1 MNIQIKKPLF
11 LLVSFALFIISSNLT
26 AQEGRYGALGL
37 RRIYQSTLINPVLVP
52 DSTAIK
58 NSLSFVP
65 FLPISVFDVG
75 VSADLGAMT
84 LGKFTSAIQGG
95 TLNLN
100 TVVDNMNDS
109 KNSNLLVGVNI
120 SLLHLYL
127 KVGKKGSRLEISQRL
142 KMSTSTNV
150 INKSLFDAFIN
161 TSNATNTLIDLS
173 DTRLKS
179 MAWNEIAVGYT
190 RPINTKWTL
199 GGRLKYLSGVA
210 YSDFS
215 SQKLTA
221 KIGSDGNSFD
231 IDSKIRTASLN
242 PISDT
247 AYGNQDLTI
256 YKNDNLGSLI
266 LSGLGKNNGLA
277 LDAGVNYKLKEEL
290 NIFAGFNDL
299 GFISWKNNPLTYNTK
314 VTLTDFYPII
324 KNPETDEYEA
334 NFDKLIENGIVTPE
348 SFSVGLNTQFNI
360 GSTWKPVKWF
370 HSTALIDAY
379 LVNGAIKY
387 PGITVA
393 GTVNG
398 GDFSEFTMN
407 AGYTQN
413 RSFRI
418 GTGMSIKAG
427 ILQMHLFSNNITGLF
442 NAANLKTV
450 DFQFGLSWAWKGKEK
465 KAS

>member
-1 MNIQIKKPLF
+1 MKIHIKKYQF
-11 LLVSFALFIISSNLT
+11 LLVSFTLFFISSNLT
-26 AQEGRYGALGL
+26 AQEGRYGSLGL

-65 FLPISVFDVG
+65 FLPMSVFDVG

-95 TLNLN
+95 ALNLN

-199 GGRLKYLSGVA
+199 GGRLKYLNGVA

-314 VTLTDFYPII
+314 VTLTDFYPIK
-324 KNPETDEYEA
+324 KNPETDQYEA

-465 KAS
+465 KSS

>member
-1 MNIQIKKPLF
+1 MNTQIKKYQF
-11 LLVSFALFIISSNLT
+11 LLVFFTLCFISSNLT
-26 AQEGRYGALGL
+26 AQEARYGSLGL

-52 DSTAIK
+52 DSTCIK

-65 FLPISVFDVG
+65 FLPMSVFDVG
-75 VSADLGAMT
+75 VSADIGAMT
-84 LGKFTSAIQGG
+84 LGKFTAAIQGG
-95 TLNLN
+95 SLNLN
-100 TVVDNMNDS
+100 TVVENMNDS
-109 KNSNLLVGVNI
+109 KNSNSFVGMNL
-120 SLLHLYL
+120 SLLHVYL

-142 KMSTSTNV
+142 KMSASTNM
-150 INKSLFDAFIN
+150 INKNLFNAFIN
-161 TSNATNTLIDLS
+161 TGSATNTLIDLS

-190 RPINTKWTL
+190 RPINTKLTV
-199 GGRLKYLSGVA
+199 GGRLKYLTGVA

-221 KIGSDGNSFD
+221 KIGPDGNSFD

-256 YKNDNLGSLI
+256 YKNDNLASLMF
-266 LSGLGKNNGLA
+266 SGLGKNNGLA
-277 LDAGVNYKLKEEL
+277 LDAGVNYELKKEL
-290 NIFAGFNDL
+290 NFFAGFNDL

-314 VTLTDFYPII
+314 VSLTDFYPIK
-324 KNPETDEYEA
+324 KNPVTDKYEA
-334 NFDKLIENGIVTPE
+334 NFDELIENGIVTPE
-348 SFSVGLNTQFNI
+348 SFTVGLNTQFNI

-379 LVNGAIKY
+379 LVNGTIQY
-387 PGITVA
+387 PGITIA

-398 GDFSEFTMN
+398 GNFSEFTMN

-427 ILQMHLFSNNITGLF
+427 VLQMHLFSNNITGLF
-442 NAANLKTV
+442 NAANLQSV
-450 DFQFGLSWAWKGKEK
+450 DFQFGLSWAWKGKNK
-465 KAS
+465 KTS

>member
-1 MNIQIKKPLF
+1 
-11 LLVSFALFIISSNLT
+11 
-26 AQEGRYGALGL
+26 
-37 RRIYQSTLINPVLVP
+37 
-52 DSTAIK
+52 
-58 NSLSFVP
+58 
-65 FLPISVFDVG
+65 
-75 VSADLGAMT
+75 
-84 LGKFTSAIQGG
+84 
-95 TLNLN
+95 
-100 TVVDNMNDS
+100 
-109 KNSNLLVGVNI
+109 
-120 SLLHLYL
+120 
-127 KVGKKGSRLEISQRL
+127 
-142 KMSTSTNV
+142 
-150 INKSLFDAFIN
+150 
-161 TSNATNTLIDLS
+161 
-173 DTRLKS
+173 

-190 RPINTKWTL
+190 RTINTKWTL
-199 GGRLKYLSGVA
+199 GGRLKYLNGVA

-221 KIGSDGNSFD
+221 KIGPDGNSFD

-247 AYGNQDLTI
+247 AYDNQDLTI

-277 LDAGVNYKLKEEL
+277 LDAGVNYKLKDEL

-314 VTLTDFYPII
+314 VTLTDFYPLK
-324 KNPETDEYEA
+324 KNPETDKYEA
-334 NFDKLIENGIVTPE
+334 NFDELIENGIVTPE

-379 LVNGAIKY
+379 LINGTIQY

-398 GDFSEFTMN
+398 GEFSEFTMN

-413 RSFRI
+413 RSFRM
-418 GTGMSIKAG
+418 GTGMSIKMG

-442 NAANLKTV
+442 NAANLQSV
-450 DFQFGLSWAWKGKEK
+450 DFQFGLSWAWKGKNK

>member
-1 MNIQIKKPLF
+1 MITQIKKHQF
-11 LLVSFALFIISSNLT
+11 LLVSFTLFFISLNLT
-26 AQEGRYGALGL
+26 AQEARYGSLGL

-52 DSTAIK
+52 DSTCIK

-65 FLPISVFDVG
+65 FLPMSVFDVG
-75 VSADLGAMT
+75 VSADIGAMT
-84 LGKFTSAIQGG
+84 LGKFTAAIQGG
-95 TLNLN
+95 SLNLN

-109 KNSNLLVGVNI
+109 KNSNSFVGMNL
-120 SLLHLYL
+120 SLLHVYL

-142 KMSTSTNV
+142 KMSASTNM
-150 INKSLFDAFIN
+150 INKNLFNAFIN
-161 TSNATNTLIDLS
+161 TNSTTNTIIDLS

-190 RPINTKWTL
+190 KHLNTKLTV
-199 GGRLKYLSGVA
+199 GGRLKYLTGVA

-221 KIGSDGNSFD
+221 KIGPDGNSFD

-247 AYGNQDLTI
+247 GYGNQDLTI
-256 YKNDNLGSLI
+256 YKNDNLASLM

-277 LDAGVNYKLKEEL
+277 LDAGVNYELKKEL

-314 VTLTDFYPII
+314 VSLTDFYPIK
-324 KNPETDEYEA
+324 KNTVTDKYEA
-334 NFDKLIENGIVTPE
+334 NFDEFKQNGVVTPE

-379 LVNGAIKY
+379 LVNGTIQY

-393 GTVNG
+393 GTLNG
-398 GDFSEFTMN
+398 GNFSEFTMN

-442 NAANLKTV
+442 NAANLQSV

-465 KAS
+465 KSS